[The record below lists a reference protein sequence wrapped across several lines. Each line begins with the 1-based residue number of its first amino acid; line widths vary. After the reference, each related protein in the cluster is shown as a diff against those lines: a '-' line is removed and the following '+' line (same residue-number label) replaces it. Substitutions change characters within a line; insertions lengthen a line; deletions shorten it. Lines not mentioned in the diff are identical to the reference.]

1 MTIMKTKSDIIIKV
15 LSLGIGLAVGIVLI
29 AKVFFE
35 LSYDSFY
42 KDIDRVYNINT
53 WISMQGNEKDYGQ
66 VSGAVAVGF
75 MEEVPGV
82 EAGTRTTYVFNGD
95 TYLDEEGNKL
105 KATLVCADTC
115 FFKVFDRP
123 ILAGDP
129 VKALGKWGSVMVSRS
144 FAEKIADQVGN
155 DGSVTPDQV
164 GNDGNV
170 TPDQVGND
178 GSVTPD
184 QVGNDGSVTP
194 DQVGNDGSVTPDLI
208 GGLSSIIGKQLA
220 NEDMPGLK
228 MTIEGVFEDFPK
240 NGSLSYDIL
249 LSMDTYGKQST
260 DNWNGND
267 RYKGY
272 VKLMPGVD
280 PNTLADAIRKMQ
292 EAHQPL
298 EQIEAQGTSFKYFLK
313 SFSKMHTSA
322 PEVRQQ
328 VVLLSI
334 VAALLILIS
343 LLNYIL
349 IVISSMV
356 KRSKEVGVRKCYGAE
371 GKHIYGML
379 TKEALLHIVL
389 SLVLA
394 AIIIFAGRSIVEN
407 LLGVPFTTLLVPQS
421 MVAIGAVILFVLII
435 SIVVPAELY
444 QRIPVYA
451 ALKNYTENSRNWKL
465 GLLGVQVLINV
476 FLVVMMLVIGRQYQV
491 VTHAD
496 TGYDYDNLYYISLF
510 DGNRQAVTRAVRA
523 LESLPEVSGVATA
536 YNLPFNG
543 SNGDNV
549 YLPDDDRELFNI
561 ADQYECSDGFYE
573 LMGIEFLEGRAPR
586 DSSEIVVDE
595 KFVKKMAEFTD
606 WSDGAVGKQVFIT
619 GHDRSRDSQRSYF
632 TISGVYKSYIIGNLT
647 GVDQRPSAL
656 FYGEIGSMSSWM
668 PHVLFKMADQVGHDV
683 MTGSEHNVM
692 TGSDRSSLGKVKATL
707 EQALEGREINIVS
720 YEEQMRAAYDDS
732 KKMRNTMA
740 LGAVFSLLIALLGLI
755 GFIKDESLRRSKE
768 MAVRKINGATTRN
781 ILGVFSMDIMKL
793 SIAAALIA
801 CIGAFFVARRWL
813 EQFAEKVS
821 LNPLYFIGGTLLVLA
836 IVLGVVVLNC
846 LRIARANPVDSLKN
860 E

>member
-1 MTIMKTKSDIIIKV
+1 MKKNSDILIKV

-42 KDIDRVYNINT
+42 KDIDRVYTIRT
-53 WISMQGNEKDYGQ
+53 WYSHQGEEKDYGQ

-75 MEEVPGV
+75 MDEVPGV
-82 EAGTRTTYVFNGD
+82 EAGTRTTYVFNGN
-95 TYLDEEGNKL
+95 TYLDENGNKL
-105 KATLVCADTC
+105 SGTLVCADTC
-115 FFKVFDRP
+115 FFQVFDRP

-129 VKALGKWGSVMVSRS
+129 VKVLGKWGSVLVNRS
-144 FAEKIADQVGN
+144 FAEKM
-155 DGSVTPDQV
+155 
-164 GNDGNV
+164 
-170 TPDQVGND
+170 
-178 GSVTPD
+178 
-184 QVGNDGSVTP
+184 
-194 DQVGNDGSVTPDLI
+194 
-208 GGLSSIIGKQLA
+208 GGVQECIGKQIA
-220 NEDMPGLK
+220 NADMDGLK
-228 MTIEGVFEDFPK
+228 LTIEGVFEDFPK
-240 NGSLSYDIL
+240 NGSLDYDIL
-249 LSMDTYGKQST
+249 LSMDTYGKNST
-260 DNWNGND
+260 DNWLGND

-280 PNTLADAIRKMQ
+280 PNTLTDAIRKMQ

-298 EQIEAQGTSFKYFLK
+298 ERIEAQGTSLKYFLK
-313 SFSKMHTSA
+313 PFSSMHTSD
-322 PEVRQQ
+322 PDVKSQ
-328 VVLLSI
+328 VILLSI
-334 VAALLILIS
+334 VSALLILIS

-379 TKEALLHIVL
+379 TKEALLHILL
-389 SLVLA
+389 SLALA

-407 LLGVPFTTLLVPQS
+407 LLGVPFQTLLVPQS
-421 MVAIGAVILFVLII
+421 IMAIAAVILLVLVI

-444 QRIPVYA
+444 QRVPVYA

-476 FLVVMMLVIGRQYQV
+476 FLVVMMLIIGRQYQKV
-491 VTHAD
+491 SNAD
-496 TGYDYDNLYYISLF
+496 TGYDYKNLYYFDMF
-510 DGNRQAVTRAVRA
+510 DGDRQALTRAHQT
-523 LESLPEVSGVATA
+523 LKSLPEVTGVAA
-536 YNLPFNG
+536 SYNLPFEG

-549 YLPDDDRELFNI
+549 YLPNDDRELFNI
-561 ADQYECSDGFYE
+561 ADQYECSPDFYD
-573 LMGIEFLEGRAPR
+573 LMGIQFLEGRAPR

-619 GHDRSRDSQRSYF
+619 GHDRSDDTGRRYF
-632 TISGVYKSYIIGNLT
+632 TISGVYKSYLIGNLT
-647 GVDQRPSAL
+647 GVDPRPSAL

-668 PHVLFKMADQVGHDV
+668 PHTFFKVRPEA
-683 MTGSEHNVM
+683 
-692 TGSDRSSLGKVKATL
+692 LPKVRQAL
-707 EQALEGREINIVS
+707 EKALEGREINILS
-720 YEEQMRAAYDDS
+720 YEEQMRAAYADS

-740 LGAVFSLLIALLGLI
+740 IGAVFSLLIALLGLI
-755 GFIKDESLRRSKE
+755 GFIRDESLRRSKE
-768 MAVRKINGATTRN
+768 MAVRKINGATTRD
-781 ILGVFSMDIMKL
+781 ILSVFASDILKL
-793 SIAAALIA
+793 SGVMAVIA
-801 CIGAFFVARRWL
+801 CIAAFFVARKWL

-821 LNPLYFIGGTLLVLA
+821 LSPLYFIGGALLVLF

-846 LRIARANPVDSLKN
+846 LKIARANPVESLKN

>member
-1 MTIMKTKSDIIIKV
+1 MKKNSDILIKV

-42 KDIDRVYNINT
+42 KDIDRVYTINT
-53 WISMQGNEKDYGQ
+53 WYSHQGEEKDYGQ

-75 MEEVPGV
+75 MDEVPGV
-82 EAGTRTTYVFNGD
+82 EAGTRTTYVFNGN
-95 TYLDEEGNKL
+95 TYLDENGNKL
-105 KATLVCADTC
+105 SGTLVCADTC
-115 FFKVFDRP
+115 FFQVFDRP

-129 VKALGKWGSVMVSRS
+129 VKVLGKWGSVLVNRS
-144 FAEKIADQVGN
+144 FAEKM
-155 DGSVTPDQV
+155 
-164 GNDGNV
+164 
-170 TPDQVGND
+170 
-178 GSVTPD
+178 
-184 QVGNDGSVTP
+184 
-194 DQVGNDGSVTPDLI
+194 
-208 GGLSSIIGKQLA
+208 GGVQECIGKQICNA
-220 NEDMPGLK
+220 DMDGLK
-228 MTIEGVFEDFPK
+228 LTIEGVFEDFPK
-240 NGSLSYDIL
+240 NGSLDYDIL
-249 LSMDTYGKQST
+249 LSMDTYGKNST
-260 DNWNGND
+260 DNWLGND

-280 PNTLADAIRKMQ
+280 PNTLTDAIRKMQ

-298 EQIEAQGTSFKYFLK
+298 ERIEAQGTSLRYFLK
-313 SFSKMHTSA
+313 PFSSLHTSD
-322 PEVRQQ
+322 PDVRSQ
-328 VVLLSI
+328 VILLSI

-394 AIIIFAGRSIVEN
+394 AAIIFAGRSIVEN
-407 LLGVPFTTLLVPQS
+407 LLGVPFQTLLVPQS
-421 MVAIGAVILFVLII
+421 IMAIAAVILLVLVI

-444 QRIPVYA
+444 QRVPVYA

-476 FLVVMMLVIGRQYQV
+476 FLVVMMLIIGRQYQKV
-491 VTHAD
+491 SNAD
-496 TGYDYDNLYYISLF
+496 TDYDYKNLYYFDMF
-510 DGNRQAVTRAVRA
+510 DGDRQSLVRA
-523 LESLPEVSGVATA
+523 AQTLRSIPEVSAVAAA
-536 YNLPFNG
+536 YNLPFQG

-549 YLPDDDRELFNI
+549 YLPNDDRELFNI
-561 ADQYECSDGFYE
+561 ADQYECSPDFYD
-573 LMGIEFLEGRAPR
+573 LMGIQFLEGRAPR

-619 GHDRSRDSQRSYF
+619 GHDRSDDTGRRYF
-632 TISGVYKSYIIGNLT
+632 TISGVYKSYLIGNLT
-647 GVDQRPSAL
+647 GVDPRPSAL

-668 PHVLFKMADQVGHDV
+668 PHTFFKVRPEA
-683 MTGSEHNVM
+683 
-692 TGSDRSSLGKVKATL
+692 LPKVRQAL
-707 EQALEGREINIVS
+707 EKALEGREINILS
-720 YEEQMRAAYDDS
+720 YEEQMRAAYADS

-740 LGAVFSLLIALLGLI
+740 IGAVFSLLIALLGLI
-755 GFIKDESLRRSKE
+755 GFIRDESLRRSKE
-768 MAVRKINGATTRN
+768 MAVRKINGATTRD
-781 ILGVFSMDIMKL
+781 ILGVFSSDILKL
-793 SIAAALIA
+793 SGVMAVIA
-801 CIGAFFVARRWL
+801 CIAAFFVARKWL

-821 LNPLYFIGGTLLVLA
+821 LNPLYFIGGAALVLL

-846 LRIARANPVDSLKN
+846 LRIASANPVESLKN

>member
-1 MTIMKTKSDIIIKV
+1 MRRNSDILIKV

-42 KDIDRVYNINT
+42 KDIDRVYTINT
-53 WISMQGNEKDYGQ
+53 WISQQGDEKDYGQ

-82 EAGTRTTYVFNGD
+82 EAGTRTTFVFNGD
-95 TYLDEEGNKL
+95 TYLDEDGNKL
-105 KATLVCADTC
+105 QATLVCADTC
-115 FFKVFDRP
+115 FFRVFDRP

-129 VKALGKWGSVMVSRS
+129 VAVLGKWGSVMVSRT
-144 FAEKIADQVGN
+144 FAEKM
-155 DGSVTPDQV
+155 
-164 GNDGNV
+164 
-170 TPDQVGND
+170 
-178 GSVTPD
+178 
-184 QVGNDGSVTP
+184 
-194 DQVGNDGSVTPDLI
+194 
-208 GGLSSIIGKQLA
+208 GGTQECIGKQIA
-220 NEDMPGLK
+220 NADMDGLK
-228 MTIEGVFEDFPK
+228 LTIEGVFENFPK
-240 NGSLSYDIL
+240 NGTLDYDIL

-280 PNTLADAIRKMQ
+280 PTTLTDAIRKMQ

-298 EQIEAQGTSFKYFLK
+298 AQLEANGMQFKYFLK
-313 SFSKMHTSA
+313 PFSTMHTSA

-328 VVLLSI
+328 VILLSI

-371 GKHIYGML
+371 GRHIYGML
-379 TKEALLHIVL
+379 SKEALLHIIL
-389 SLVLA
+389 SLTLA
-394 AIIIFAGRSIVEN
+394 AVIIFAGRGIVEN
-407 LLGVPFTTLLVPQS
+407 LLGVPFQTLLVPQS
-421 MVAIGAVILFVLII
+421 MMAIIAVLVFVLVI

-451 ALKNYTENSRNWKL
+451 ALKNYTENSRAWKL
-465 GLLGVQVLINV
+465 GLLGIQVLINV
-476 FLVVMMLVIGRQYQV
+476 FLVVMMLVIGRQYQRV
-491 VTHAD
+491 SHAD
-496 TGYDYDNLYYISLF
+496 TGYDYENLFYF
-510 DGNRQAVTRAVRA
+510 DMYDGDRQALSRAVQTLQR
-523 LESLPEVSGVATA
+523 LPEVAGVAA
-536 YNLPFNG
+536 SYNLPFQG

-561 ADQYECSDGFYE
+561 ADQYECSPEFYG

-595 KFVKKMAEFTD
+595 KFVAKMAEFTD
-606 WSDGAVGKQVFIT
+606 WSDGAVGKQVYVT
-619 GHDRSRDSQRSYF
+619 GHDRDRMAGNANF
-632 TISGVYKSYIIGNLT
+632 TISGVYKSYLIGNLT

-668 PHVLFKMADQVGHDV
+668 PHVLFKMQPE
-683 MTGSEHNVM
+683 SRE
-692 TGSDRSSLGKVKATL
+692 KVETAL

-720 YEEQMRAAYDDS
+720 YEEQMRAAYDGS
-732 KKMRNTMA
+732 RKMRNTMVI
-740 LGAVFSLLIALLGLI
+740 GAVFSLLIALLGLL

-768 MAVRKINGATTRN
+768 MAVRKINGATTRD
-781 ILGVFSMDIMKL
+781 ILGAFSMDIMKL
-793 SIAAALIA
+793 SAVMAVIA
-801 CIGAFFVARRWL
+801 CVAAFFVAHKWL

-821 LNPLYFIGGTLLVLA
+821 LNPLYFLGGAVLVLA

-846 LRIARANPVDSLKN
+846 LRIARANPVESLKN

>member
-1 MTIMKTKSDIIIKV
+1 MRRHSDILIKV
-15 LSLGIGLAVGIVLI
+15 LSLGVGLAVGIVLI

-42 KDIDRVYNINT
+42 KDIDRVYTINT
-53 WISMQGNEKDYGQ
+53 WYSHQGDEKDYGQ

-82 EAGTRTTYVFNGD
+82 EVGTRTTYVFNGD
-95 TYLDEEGNKL
+95 TYLDEEGHKL

-129 VKALGKWGSVMVSRS
+129 VKILGKWGGVMVSRS
-144 FAEKIADQVGN
+144 FAEK
-155 DGSVTPDQV
+155 
-164 GNDGNV
+164 
-170 TPDQVGND
+170 
-178 GSVTPD
+178 
-184 QVGNDGSVTP
+184 
-194 DQVGNDGSVTPDLI
+194 L
-208 GGLSSIIGKQLA
+208 GGVQEAIGKQVY
-220 NEDMPGLK
+220 NEDMAGLK
-228 MTIEGVFEDFPK
+228 LPVEGVFEDFPK
-240 NGSLSYDIL
+240 NGSLDYDIL
-249 LSMDTYGKQST
+249 LAIETYGKQST
-260 DNWNGND
+260 DNWLGND

-280 PNTLADAIRKMQ
+280 PNTLTDAIRKMQ

-298 EQIEAQGTSFKYFLK
+298 ERIEAQGTSLRYFLK
-313 SFSKMHTSA
+313 PFSTLHTSD
-322 PEVRQQ
+322 PDVKSQ
-328 VVLLSI
+328 VILLSI
-334 VAALLILIS
+334 VATLLILIS

-349 IVISSMV
+349 IVISSLV

-389 SLVLA
+389 SLALA
-394 AIIIFAGRSIVEN
+394 AMIIFAGRGIVEN
-407 LLGVPFTTLLVPQS
+407 LLGVPFQTLLVPQS
-421 MVAIGAVILFVLII
+421 TMAIAAVIIFVLVI

-444 QRIPVYA
+444 QRVPVYA
-451 ALKNYTENSRNWKL
+451 ALKNYTENSRSWKL
-465 GLLGVQVLINV
+465 GLLGFQVLINV
-476 FLVVMMLVIGRQYQV
+476 FLVVMMLIIGRQYQKV
-491 VTHAD
+491 SHAN

-510 DGNRQAVTRAVRA
+510 DGDRQAITRAVRT
-523 LESLPEVSGVATA
+523 LESLPEVRGVATA
-536 YNLPFNG
+536 YNLPYNG

-561 ADQYECSDGFYE
+561 ADQYECSDGFYD

-595 KFVKKMAEFTD
+595 KFVAKMAEFTD

-619 GHDRSRDSQRSYF
+619 GHDRSRDSELSYF
-632 TISGVYKSYIIGNLT
+632 TISGVYKSYLIGNLT
-647 GVDQRPSAL
+647 GVDPRPSAL

-668 PHVLFKMADQVGHDV
+668 PHVLFKIQ
-683 MTGSEHNVM
+683 SE
-692 TGSDRSSLGKVKATL
+692 SLAKVKETL
-707 EQALEGREINIVS
+707 ESALEGREINIMS
-720 YEEQMRAAYDDS
+720 YEEQMRAAYADS

-740 LGAVFSLLIALLGLI
+740 IGAVFSLLIALLGLI
-755 GFIKDESLRRSKE
+755 GFIRDESLRRSKE
-768 MAVRKINGATTRN
+768 MAVRKINGATTRD
-781 ILGVFSMDIMKL
+781 ILSVFAKDIMIL
-793 SIAAALIA
+793 SAVMAVIA
-801 CIGAFFVARRWL
+801 CIAAFFVARRWL

-821 LNPLYFIGGTLLVLA
+821 LNPLYFLGGSILVLL

-846 LRIARANPVDSLKN
+846 LRIARANPVESLKN

>member
-1 MTIMKTKSDIIIKV
+1 MRHNSDILIKV
-15 LSLGIGLAVGIVLI
+15 LSLGVGLAVGIVLI

-42 KDIDRVYNINT
+42 KDIDRVYTINT
-53 WISMQGNEKDYGQ
+53 WYSHQGEEKDYGQ

-75 MEEVPGV
+75 MDEVPGV
-82 EAGTRTTYVFNGD
+82 EAGTRTTYVFNGN
-95 TYLDEEGNKL
+95 TYLDENGNKL
-105 KATLVCADTC
+105 SGTLVCADTC
-115 FFKVFDRP
+115 FFQVFDRP

-129 VKALGKWGSVMVSRS
+129 VKVLGKWGSVLINRS
-144 FAEKIADQVGN
+144 FAEKM
-155 DGSVTPDQV
+155 
-164 GNDGNV
+164 
-170 TPDQVGND
+170 
-178 GSVTPD
+178 
-184 QVGNDGSVTP
+184 
-194 DQVGNDGSVTPDLI
+194 
-208 GGLSSIIGKQLA
+208 GGVQECIGKQICNA
-220 NEDMPGLK
+220 DMDGLK
-228 MTIEGVFEDFPK
+228 LTIEGVFEDFPK
-240 NGSLSYDIL
+240 NGSLDYDIL
-249 LSMDTYGKQST
+249 LSMDTYGKNST
-260 DNWNGND
+260 DNWLGND

-280 PNTLADAIRKMQ
+280 PNTLTDAIRKMQ

-298 EQIEAQGTSFKYFLK
+298 ERIEAQGTSLRYFLK
-313 SFSKMHTSA
+313 PFSTLHTSD
-322 PEVRQQ
+322 PDVKSQ
-328 VVLLSI
+328 VILLSI

-394 AIIIFAGRSIVEN
+394 AVIIFAGRSIVEN
-407 LLGVPFTTLLVPQS
+407 LLGVPFQTLLVPQS
-421 MVAIGAVILFVLII
+421 IMAIAAVILLVLII

-444 QRIPVYA
+444 QRVPVYA

-476 FLVVMMLVIGRQYQV
+476 FLVVMMLIIGRQYQKV
-491 VTHAD
+491 SNAD
-496 TGYDYDNLYYISLF
+496 TGYDYKNLYYFDMF
-510 DGNRQAVTRAVRA
+510 DGDRQALTRAAQTLR
-523 LESLPEVSGVATA
+523 SLPEVSAVAAA
-536 YNLPFNG
+536 YNLPFEG

-549 YLPDDDRELFNI
+549 YLPNDDRELFNI
-561 ADQYECSDGFYE
+561 ADQYECSPDFYD
-573 LMGIEFLEGRAPR
+573 LMGIQFLEGRAPR

-595 KFVKKMAEFTD
+595 KFVTKMAEFTD

-619 GHDRSRDSQRSYF
+619 GHDRSSDTERRYF

-647 GVDQRPSAL
+647 GVDPRPSAL

-668 PHVLFKMADQVGHDV
+668 PHTFFKVRPEALPKIRQ
-683 MTGSEHNVM
+683 
-692 TGSDRSSLGKVKATL
+692 AL
-707 EQALEGREINIVS
+707 EQALEGREINILS
-720 YEEQMRAAYDDS
+720 YEEQMRAAYADS

-740 LGAVFSLLIALLGLI
+740 IGAVFSLLIALLGLI
-755 GFIKDESLRRSKE
+755 GFIRDESLRRSKE
-768 MAVRKINGATTRN
+768 MAVRKINGATTRD
-781 ILGVFSMDIMKL
+781 ILGVFAVDILKL
-793 SIAAALIA
+793 SGVMAVIA
-801 CIGAFFVARRWL
+801 CIAAFFVAHKWL

-821 LNPLYFIGGTLLVLA
+821 LNPLYFIGGALLVLL

-846 LRIARANPVDSLKN
+846 LRIARANPVESLKN

>member
-1 MTIMKTKSDIIIKV
+1 MKKNSDILIKV

-42 KDIDRVYNINT
+42 KDIDRVYTIRT
-53 WISMQGNEKDYGQ
+53 WYSQQGDEHDYGQ
-66 VSGAVAVGF
+66 VSGAVSVGF

-95 TYLDEEGNKL
+95 TYLDENGNKL

-129 VKALGKWGSVMVSRS
+129 VKVLSKWGCVMVSRS
-144 FAEKIADQVGN
+144 FAEKMVDDMPGQAGHDVS
-155 DGSVTPDQV
+155 SV
-164 GNDGNV
+164 
-170 TPDQVGND
+170 
-178 GSVTPD
+178 
-184 QVGNDGSVTP
+184 
-194 DQVGNDGSVTPDLI
+194 
-208 GGLSSIIGKQLA
+208 IGKQIA
-220 NEDMPGLK
+220 NADMDGLK
-228 MTIEGVFEDFPK
+228 LTIEGVFEDFPK
-240 NGSLSYDIL
+240 NGSLDYDIL
-249 LSMDTYGKQST
+249 LSMETYGKQST
-260 DNWNGND
+260 DNWLGND

-272 VKLMPGVD
+272 VKLMPGID
-280 PNTLADAIRKMQ
+280 PNTLTEAIRKMQ

-298 EQIEAQGTSFKYFLK
+298 EEIEAQGTNLKYFLK
-313 SFSKMHTSA
+313 PFSNMHTSS
-322 PEVRQQ
+322 PEVKTQ
-328 VVLLSI
+328 VILLSI
-334 VAALLILIS
+334 VAALLIIIS

-389 SLVLA
+389 SLVMA
-394 AIIIFAGRSIVEN
+394 AIIIFAGRGIVEN
-407 LLGVPFTTLLVPQS
+407 LLGVPFQTLLVSQS
-421 MVAIGAVILFVLII
+421 IMAIAAVLLFVLVI

-451 ALKNYTENSRNWKL
+451 ALKNYTENSRRWKL

-476 FLVVMMLVIGRQYQV
+476 FLVVMMLIIGRQYQKV
-491 VTHAD
+491 SNAD
-496 TGYDYDNLYYISLF
+496 TGYDYKNLYYFDLF
-510 DGNRQAVTRAVRA
+510 DGDRQAQVRAVETLKR
-523 LESLPEVSGVATA
+523 LPEVSGVAA
-536 YNLPFNG
+536 SYNLPYMG

-549 YLPDDDRELFNI
+549 YLPEDDRELFNI
-561 ADQYECSDGFYE
+561 ADQYDCSPEFYD
-573 LMGIEFLEGRAPR
+573 LMGIRFLEGRAPR
-586 DSSEIVVDE
+586 DSSEVVVDE
-595 KFVKKMAEFTD
+595 KFVQKMAEFTD
-606 WSDGAVGKQVFIT
+606 WNDGAVGKQVFIT
-619 GHDRSRDSQRSYF
+619 GHDKNGMMDKGYF
-632 TISGVYKSYIIGNLT
+632 TISGVYKSYLIGNLQ
-647 GVDQRPSAL
+647 GVDERPSAL

-668 PHVLFKMADQVGHDV
+668 PHILFKVSPEALV
-683 MTGSEHNVM
+683 NVR
-692 TGSDRSSLGKVKATL
+692 G
-707 EQALEGREINIVS
+707 ALNEALPDKEINIVS
-720 YEEQMRAAYDDS
+720 YEEEMRAAYADS

-768 MAVRKINGATTRN
+768 MAVRKINGATTSD
-781 ILGVFSMDIMKL
+781 ILSVFAKDIMKL
-793 SIAAALIA
+793 SAVMAVIA
-801 CIGAFFVARRWL
+801 CIAAYFVAHKWL

-821 LNPLYFIGGTLLVLA
+821 LNPLYFIGGALLVLT

-846 LRIARANPVDSLKN
+846 LRIARANPVESLKA

>member
-1 MTIMKTKSDIIIKV
+1 MKKNSDILIKV

-42 KDIDRVYNINT
+42 KDIDRVYTINT
-53 WISMQGNEKDYGQ
+53 WYSHQGEEKDYGQ

-75 MEEVPGV
+75 MDEVPGV
-82 EAGTRTTYVFNGD
+82 EAGTRTTYVFNGN
-95 TYLDEEGNKL
+95 TYLDENGNKL
-105 KATLVCADTC
+105 SGTLVCADTC
-115 FFKVFDRP
+115 FFQVFDRP

-129 VKALGKWGSVMVSRS
+129 VKVLGKWGSVLVNRS
-144 FAEKIADQVGN
+144 FAEKM
-155 DGSVTPDQV
+155 
-164 GNDGNV
+164 
-170 TPDQVGND
+170 
-178 GSVTPD
+178 
-184 QVGNDGSVTP
+184 
-194 DQVGNDGSVTPDLI
+194 
-208 GGLSSIIGKQLA
+208 GGVQECIGKQICNA
-220 NEDMPGLK
+220 DMDGLK
-228 MTIEGVFEDFPK
+228 LTIEGVFEDFPK
-240 NGSLSYDIL
+240 NGSLDYDIL
-249 LSMDTYGKQST
+249 LSMDTYGKNST
-260 DNWNGND
+260 DNWLGND

-280 PNTLADAIRKMQ
+280 PNTLTDAIRKMQ

-298 EQIEAQGTSFKYFLK
+298 ERIEAQGTSLRYFLK
-313 SFSKMHTSA
+313 PFSSLHTSD
-322 PEVRQQ
+322 PDVRSQ
-328 VVLLSI
+328 VILLSI

-394 AIIIFAGRSIVEN
+394 AAIIFAGRSIVEN
-407 LLGVPFTTLLVPQS
+407 LLGVPFQTLLVPQS
-421 MVAIGAVILFVLII
+421 IMAIAAVILLVLVI

-444 QRIPVYA
+444 QRVPVYA

-476 FLVVMMLVIGRQYQV
+476 FLVVMMLIIGRQYQKV
-491 VTHAD
+491 SNAD
-496 TGYDYDNLYYISLF
+496 TDYDYKNLYYFDMF
-510 DGNRQAVTRAVRA
+510 DGDRQSLVRA
-523 LESLPEVSGVATA
+523 AQTLRSIPEVSAVAAA
-536 YNLPFNG
+536 YNLPFQG

-549 YLPDDDRELFNI
+549 YLPNDDRELFNI
-561 ADQYECSDGFYE
+561 ADQYECSPDFYD
-573 LMGIEFLEGRAPR
+573 LMGIQFLEGRAPR

-619 GHDRSRDSQRSYF
+619 GHDRSDDTGRRYF
-632 TISGVYKSYIIGNLT
+632 TISGVYKSYLIGNLT
-647 GVDQRPSAL
+647 GVDPRPSAL
-656 FYGEIGSMSSWM
+656 FYGEIGSMRSWM
-668 PHVLFKMADQVGHDV
+668 PHTFFKVRPEA
-683 MTGSEHNVM
+683 
-692 TGSDRSSLGKVKATL
+692 LPKVRQAL
-707 EQALEGREINIVS
+707 EKALEGREINILS
-720 YEEQMRAAYDDS
+720 YEEQMRAAYADS

-740 LGAVFSLLIALLGLI
+740 IGAVFSLLIALLGLI
-755 GFIKDESLRRSKE
+755 GFIRDESLRRSKE
-768 MAVRKINGATTRN
+768 MAVRKINGATTRD
-781 ILGVFSMDIMKL
+781 ILGVFSSDILKL
-793 SIAAALIA
+793 SGVMAVIA
-801 CIGAFFVARRWL
+801 CIAAFFVARKWL

-821 LNPLYFIGGTLLVLA
+821 LNPLYFIGGAVLVLL

-846 LRIARANPVDSLKN
+846 LRIASANPVESLKN

>member
-1 MTIMKTKSDIIIKV
+1 MKTKNDILIKV
-15 LSLGIGLAVGIVLI
+15 LSLGVGLAVGIVLI

-42 KDIDRVYNINT
+42 KDIERVYTINT
-53 WISMQGNEKDYGQ
+53 WYSHQGEEKDYGQ

-75 MEEVPGV
+75 MDEVPGV
-82 EAGTRTTYVFNGD
+82 EAGTRTTFVFNGD
-95 TYLDEEGNKL
+95 TYLDEDGNKL
-105 KATLVCADTC
+105 SGTLVCADTC
-115 FFKVFDRP
+115 FFQVFDRP

-129 VKALGKWGSVMVSRS
+129 VKVLGKWGSVMVNRS
-144 FAEKIADQVGN
+144 FAEKM
-155 DGSVTPDQV
+155 
-164 GNDGNV
+164 
-170 TPDQVGND
+170 
-178 GSVTPD
+178 
-184 QVGNDGSVTP
+184 
-194 DQVGNDGSVTPDLI
+194 
-208 GGLSSIIGKQLA
+208 GGVQECIGKQICNA
-220 NEDMPGLK
+220 DMDGLK
-228 MTIEGVFEDFPK
+228 LTIEGVFEDFPK
-240 NGSLSYDIL
+240 NGSLDYDIL
-249 LSMDTYGKQST
+249 LSMDTYGKSST
-260 DNWNGND
+260 DNWLGND

-280 PNTLADAIRKMQ
+280 PNTLSDAIRKMQ

-298 EQIEAQGTSFKYFLK
+298 ERIEAQGTSLRYFLK
-313 SFSKMHTSA
+313 PFSSLHTSD
-322 PEVRQQ
+322 PDVKSQ
-328 VVLLSI
+328 VILLSI

-394 AIIIFAGRSIVEN
+394 AVIIFAGRSIVEN
-407 LLGVPFTTLLVPQS
+407 LLGVPFQTLLVPQS
-421 MVAIGAVILFVLII
+421 IMAIVAVILLVLVI

-444 QRIPVYA
+444 QRVPVYA

-476 FLVVMMLVIGRQYQV
+476 FLVVMMLIIGRQYQKV
-491 VTHAD
+491 SNAD
-496 TGYDYDNLYYISLF
+496 TGYDYKNLYYFDMF
-510 DGNRQAVTRAVRA
+510 DGDRQALTRAAQTLRN
-523 LESLPEVSGVATA
+523 LPEVSAVAAA
-536 YNLPFNG
+536 YNLPFEG

-561 ADQYECSDGFYE
+561 ADQYECSGDFYG
-573 LMGIEFLEGRAPR
+573 LMGIQFLEGRAPR

-595 KFVKKMAEFTD
+595 KFVTKMAEFTD

-619 GHDRSRDSQRSYF
+619 GHDRSSDTERRYF

-647 GVDQRPSAL
+647 GVDPRPSAL
-656 FYGEIGSMSSWM
+656 FYGEIGSMTSWM
-668 PHVLFKMADQVGHDV
+668 PHTFFKVRPEALQ
-683 MTGSEHNVM
+683 
-692 TGSDRSSLGKVKATL
+692 KVRQAL
-707 EQALEGREINIVS
+707 EQALEGREINILS
-720 YEEQMRAAYDDS
+720 YEEQMRAAYADS

-740 LGAVFSLLIALLGLI
+740 IGAVFSLLIALLGLI
-755 GFIKDESLRRSKE
+755 GFIRDESLRRSKE
-768 MAVRKINGATTRN
+768 MAVRKINGATTRD
-781 ILGVFSMDIMKL
+781 ILSVFATDILKL
-793 SIAAALIA
+793 SGVMAVLA
-801 CIGAFFVARRWL
+801 CIGAFFVARKWL

-821 LNPLYFIGGTLLVLA
+821 LSPLYFIGGALLVLL
-836 IVLGVVVLNC
+836 IVLSVVVLNC
-846 LRIARANPVDSLKN
+846 LKIARENPVVLLKN

>member
-1 MTIMKTKSDIIIKV
+1 MRHNSDILIKV
-15 LSLGIGLAVGIVLI
+15 LSLGVGLAVGIVLI

-42 KDIDRVYNINT
+42 KDIDRVYTINT
-53 WISMQGNEKDYGQ
+53 WYSHQGEEKDYGQ

-75 MEEVPGV
+75 MDEVPGV
-82 EAGTRTTYVFNGD
+82 EAGTRTTYVFNGN
-95 TYLDEEGNKL
+95 TYLDENGNKL
-105 KATLVCADTC
+105 SGTLVCADTC
-115 FFKVFDRP
+115 FFQVFDRP

-129 VKALGKWGSVMVSRS
+129 VKVLGKWGSVLVNRS
-144 FAEKIADQVGN
+144 FAEKM
-155 DGSVTPDQV
+155 
-164 GNDGNV
+164 
-170 TPDQVGND
+170 
-178 GSVTPD
+178 
-184 QVGNDGSVTP
+184 
-194 DQVGNDGSVTPDLI
+194 
-208 GGLSSIIGKQLA
+208 GGVQECIGKQICNA
-220 NEDMPGLK
+220 DMDGLK
-228 MTIEGVFEDFPK
+228 LTIEGVFEDFPK
-240 NGSLSYDIL
+240 NGSLDYDIL
-249 LSMDTYGKQST
+249 LSMDTYGKNST
-260 DNWNGND
+260 DNWLGND

-280 PNTLADAIRKMQ
+280 PNTLTDAIRKMQ

-298 EQIEAQGTSFKYFLK
+298 ERIEAQGTSLRYFLK
-313 SFSKMHTSA
+313 PFSSLHTSD
-322 PEVRQQ
+322 PDVRSQ
-328 VVLLSI
+328 VILLSI

-394 AIIIFAGRSIVEN
+394 AAIIFAGRSIVEN
-407 LLGVPFTTLLVPQS
+407 LLGVPFQTLLVPQS
-421 MVAIGAVILFVLII
+421 IMAIAAVILLVLVI

-444 QRIPVYA
+444 QRVPVYA

-476 FLVVMMLVIGRQYQV
+476 FLVVMMLIIGRQYQKV
-491 VTHAD
+491 SNAD
-496 TGYDYDNLYYISLF
+496 TGYDYKNLYYFDMF
-510 DGNRQAVTRAVRA
+510 DGDRQALTRAAQTLR
-523 LESLPEVSGVATA
+523 SLPEVSAVAAA
-536 YNLPFNG
+536 YNLPFEG

-549 YLPDDDRELFNI
+549 YLPNDDRELFNI
-561 ADQYECSDGFYE
+561 ADQYECSPDFYD
-573 LMGIEFLEGRAPR
+573 LMGIQFLEGRAPR

-595 KFVKKMAEFTD
+595 KFVTKMAEFTD

-619 GHDRSRDSQRSYF
+619 GHDRSSDTERRYF

-647 GVDQRPSAL
+647 GVDPRPSAL

-668 PHVLFKMADQVGHDV
+668 PHTFFKVRPEALPKIRQ
-683 MTGSEHNVM
+683 
-692 TGSDRSSLGKVKATL
+692 AL
-707 EQALEGREINIVS
+707 EQALEGREINILS
-720 YEEQMRAAYDDS
+720 YEEQMRAAYADS

-740 LGAVFSLLIALLGLI
+740 IGAVFSLLIALLGLI
-755 GFIKDESLRRSKE
+755 GFIRDESLRRSKE
-768 MAVRKINGATTRN
+768 MAVRKINGATTRD
-781 ILGVFSMDIMKL
+781 ILGVFAVDILKL
-793 SIAAALIA
+793 SGVMAVIA
-801 CIGAFFVARRWL
+801 CIAAFFVAHKWL

-821 LNPLYFIGGTLLVLA
+821 LNLLYFIGGALLVLL

-846 LRIARANPVDSLKN
+846 LRIARANPVESLKN

>member
-1 MTIMKTKSDIIIKV
+1 MKKNSDILIKV

-42 KDIDRVYNINT
+42 KDIDRVYTINT
-53 WISMQGNEKDYGQ
+53 WYSHQGDEHDYGQ
-66 VSGAVAVGF
+66 VSGAVSVGF

-95 TYLDEEGNKL
+95 TYLDADGNKL
-105 KATLVCADTC
+105 KGTLVCADTC

-129 VKALGKWGSVMVSRS
+129 LKVLSKWGSVMVSRS
-144 FAEKIADQVGN
+144 FAEKMADQVGH
-155 DGSVTPDQV
+155 
-164 GNDGNV
+164 DGN
-170 TPDQVGND
+170 
-178 GSVTPD
+178 
-184 QVGNDGSVTP
+184 
-194 DQVGNDGSVTPDLI
+194 VTPDLI
-208 GGLSSIIGKQLA
+208 GGLSSVIGKQIVNA
-220 NEDMPGLK
+220 DMDGLK
-228 MTIEGVFEDFPK
+228 LTIEGVFEDFPK
-240 NGSLSYDIL
+240 NGSLDYDIL

-260 DNWNGND
+260 DNWLGND

-272 VKLMPGVD
+272 VKLFSGVD
-280 PNTLADAIRKMQ
+280 PNSLTDAIRKMQ

-298 EQIEAQGTSFKYFLK
+298 AQIEAQGTSLRYFLK
-313 SFSKMHTSA
+313 PFSTLHTSD
-322 PEVRQQ
+322 PEVKSQ
-328 VVLLSI
+328 VILLSI

-371 GKHIYGML
+371 GRHIYGML
-379 TKEALLHIVL
+379 SKEALLHIVL
-389 SLVLA
+389 SLAIA
-394 AIIIFAGRSIVEN
+394 AVIIFAGRGIVEN
-407 LLGVPFTTLLVPQS
+407 LLGVPFQTLLVPQS
-421 MVAIGAVILFVLII
+421 IMAIAAVLVFVLVI

-476 FLVVMMLVIGRQYQV
+476 FLVVMMLIIGRQYQKV
-491 VTHAD
+491 SNAD
-496 TGYDYDNLYYISLF
+496 TGYDYKNLYYFDMF
-510 DGNRQAVTRAVRA
+510 DGDRQALVRA
-523 LESLPEVSGVATA
+523 AETLRGLPEVTGVAA
-536 YNLPFNG
+536 SYNLPFQG

-549 YLPDDDRELFNI
+549 YLPDDDRSLFNI
-561 ADQYECSDGFYE
+561 ADQYECSGDFYD
-573 LMGIEFLEGRAPR
+573 LMGIQFVEGRAPR

-595 KFVKKMAEFTD
+595 KFVTKMAEFTD
-606 WSDGAVGKQVFIT
+606 WSDGAVGKLVFIT
-619 GHDRSRDSQRSYF
+619 GHDRSGDTGRRYF
-632 TISGVYKSYIIGNLT
+632 TISGIYKPYLIGNLT
-647 GVDQRPSAL
+647 GVDNRPSAL
-656 FYGEIGSMSSWM
+656 FYGEIGSMTSWM
-668 PHVLFKMADQVGHDV
+668 PHTLFKVRPD
-683 MTGSEHNVM
+683 
-692 TGSDRSSLGKVKATL
+692 
-707 EQALEGREINIVS
+707 ALEKVRGALNEALPDKEINIVS
-720 YEEQMRAAYDDS
+720 YAEEMRAAYADS

-768 MAVRKINGATTRN
+768 MAVRKINGATTRD
-781 ILGVFSMDIMKL
+781 ILSVFAKDIMKL
-793 SIAAALIA
+793 SAVMAVIA
-801 CIGAFFVARRWL
+801 CVAAYFVAHKWL

-821 LNPLYFIGGTLLVLA
+821 LNPLYFIGGTALVLL

-846 LRIARANPVDSLKN
+846 LRIARANPVESLKN

>member
-1 MTIMKTKSDIIIKV
+1 MTKNDILIKV

-42 KDIDRVYNINT
+42 KDIDQVYTINT
-53 WISMQGNEKDYGQ
+53 WYSHQGEEKDFGQ

-82 EAGTRTTYVFNGD
+82 EVGTRTTFVFNGD
-95 TYLDEEGNKL
+95 TYLDEDGNKL

-115 FFKVFDRP
+115 FFKVFDRS
-123 ILAGDP
+123 ILVGDP
-129 VKALGKWGSVMVSRS
+129 VKVLSKWGSVMVSRS
-144 FAEKIADQVGN
+144 FAEKLVDSSASPQN
-155 DGSVTPDQV
+155 D
-164 GNDGNV
+164 NV
-170 TPDQVGND
+170 ILSGAKD
-178 GSVTPD
+178 
-184 QVGNDGSVTP
+184 
-194 DQVGNDGSVTPDLI
+194 
-208 GGLSSIIGKQLA
+208 LSSVIGKQVY
-220 NEDMPGLK
+220 NEDMEGLK
-228 MTIEGVFEDFPK
+228 LSIEGVFEDFPK
-240 NGSLSYDIL
+240 NGSLDYDIL

-260 DNWNGND
+260 DNWLGND

-272 VKLMPGVD
+272 VKLYQGVD
-280 PNTLADAIRKMQ
+280 PNTLSDAIRKMQ

-298 EQIEAQGTSFKYFLK
+298 ERIEAQGTSLKYFLK
-313 SFSKMHTSA
+313 PFSKMHTSD
-322 PEVRQQ
+322 PEVKSQ
-328 VVLLSI
+328 VILLSI

-379 TKEALLHIVL
+379 TKEALLHILL
-389 SLVLA
+389 SLALA

-407 LLGVPFTTLLVPQS
+407 LLGVPFQTLLVPQS
-421 MVAIGAVILFVLII
+421 MMAVIAVLVFVLVI

-476 FLVVMMLVIGRQYQV
+476 FLVVMMLIIGRQYQKV
-491 VTHAD
+491 SNAD
-496 TGYDYDNLYYISLF
+496 TGYNYDNLYFISLF
-510 DGNRQAVTRAVRA
+510 DGDRQAITRAVRT
-523 LESLPEVSGVATA
+523 LENLPEVSGVATA

-561 ADQYECSDGFYE
+561 ADQYECSDGFYD
-573 LMGIEFLEGRAPR
+573 LMGIEFLEGRTPR

-619 GHDRSRDSQRSYF
+619 GHDRSSDTERRYF
-632 TISGVYKSYIIGNLT
+632 TISGVYKSYLIGNLT
-647 GVDQRPSAL
+647 GVDPRPSAL

-668 PHVLFKMADQVGHDV
+668 PHVLFKVRDSS
-683 MTGSEHNVM
+683 T
-692 TGSDRSSLGKVKATL
+692 SLGMTKEAL

-720 YEEQMRAAYDDS
+720 YEEEMRAAYSDS
-732 KKMRNTMA
+732 KKMRDTMA
-740 LGAVFSLLIALLGLI
+740 IGAVFSLLIALLGLI
-755 GFIKDESLRRSKE
+755 GFIRDESLRRSKE
-768 MAVRKINGATTRN
+768 MAVRKINGATTRD
-781 ILGVFSMDIMKL
+781 ILGTFAKDIMKL
-793 SIAAALIA
+793 SVVMAVIA
-801 CIGAFFVARRWL
+801 CVAAFFVAHKWL

-821 LNPLYFIGGTLLVLA
+821 LNPLYFIGGAVLVLLV
-836 IVLGVVVLNC
+836 VLGVVVLNC
-846 LRIARANPVDSLKN
+846 LRIARANPVESLKN